1 MKLSHQSS
9 NLSKRAASLGCL
21 SRVKMPLLLPATNI
35 CFVPRPWCLSSPP
48 SWLLTT
54 DSSKLA
60 TIYTDSDLSTC
71 AASLGCRSRVKTPF
85 LLPATLLGSC
95 FVMKSAKFQ
104 MCSPMNQP
112 SARARSNA
120 LNVSI
125 ISSTCTCQLEWQHR
139 TGHVT
144 RGTWYSSVKTMEGSM
159 CRPATVS
166 APYSVSMTGL
176 PGTRDTADS
185 VPASR
190 CPAHLGPAS
199 SWRGRSRASGR

>member
-1 MKLSHQSS
+1 MKFPHKSP
-9 NLSKRAASLGCL
+9 NLSKRAANLGCL
-21 SRVKMPLLLPATNI
+21 SLVKMPLLLPATNI
-35 CFVPRPWCLSSPP
+35 CLVPRPWCLSSPP

-54 DSSKLA
+54 DSDKLA

-85 LLPATLLGSC
+85 LLPATRRGSC

-125 ISSTCTCQLEWQHR
+125 ISSTCTAHTSVEWQHR
-139 TGHVT
+139 T
-144 RGTWYSSVKTMEGSM
+144 
-159 CRPATVS
+159 
-166 APYSVSMTGL
+166 
-176 PGTRDTADS
+176 
-185 VPASR
+185 
-190 CPAHLGPAS
+190 AH
-199 SWRGRSRASGR
+199 

>member
-1 MKLSHQSS
+1 MKFPHKSP
-9 NLSKRAASLGCL
+9 NLSKRAANLGSLSL
-21 SRVKMPLLLPATNI
+21 VKMPLLLPATNI
-35 CFVPRPWCLSSPP
+35 CLVPRPWCLSSPP

-54 DSSKLA
+54 DSDKLA

-85 LLPATLLGSC
+85 LLPATRRGSC

-125 ISSTCTCQLEWQHR
+125 ISSTCTCQTTVATPHCTPELE
-139 TGHVT
+139 T
-144 RGTWYSSVKTMEGSM
+144 KIK
-159 CRPATVS
+159 VS
-166 APYSVSMTGL
+166 Q
-176 PGTRDTADS
+176 
-185 VPASR
+185 SR
-190 CPAHLGPAS
+190 RRLLLGPS
-199 SWRGRSRASGR
+199 